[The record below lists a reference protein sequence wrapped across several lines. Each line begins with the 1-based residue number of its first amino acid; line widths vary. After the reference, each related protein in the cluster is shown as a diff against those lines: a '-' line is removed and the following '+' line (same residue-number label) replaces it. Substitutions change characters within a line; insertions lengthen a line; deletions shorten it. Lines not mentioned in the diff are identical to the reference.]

1 MNNLDFDIVIVGLGP
16 TGGTLANLLAMN
28 NVSVLILEK
37 EANIYNLP
45 RAVHFDDEI
54 MRVFQTIGI
63 TKSLSKKLIINKGT
77 KFIDDNGELLLDW
90 PRPKKITE
98 NGWYPSYRFH
108 QPDLERSLRHNLK
121 KYKNVTIVQN
131 AEVYKT
137 INKKNYVEVNYKNTK
152 TNKIYSLKSK
162 YLIGCDGANSFLRN
176 EINSEMEHLGFEQ
189 RWAVIDVILKRKKMN
204 LPDRTIQYCSQS
216 RPATYCRNV
225 GRRRRWE
232 IALKDDERA
241 DTFFEEETLWKFLS
255 RWIVPDEAKIE
266 RKTIYTFQSAIA
278 KQWRKGRIFLVGD
291 AAHLTPPFMG
301 QGMCAGIRDASNL
314 AWKITMC
321 CNKGHNEK
329 LLDTYQSERSS
340 NVRDYIKTAMKM
352 GELLNSIGG
361 SDVSDTVFIQPDGS
375 IKMNTIKPKLGKGLG
390 ISKDPNRGKIFPS
403 LKNEFGKDIDFL
415 YSSEPILITNRK
427 IDKNNFDIKIFD
439 NIDIPKVETIL
450 KKFKS
455 DALIIRPD
463 RFILASTNE
472 KDLVNFSESCLSQI
486 NNLEG
491 FS

>member
-137 INKKNYVEVNYKNTK
+137 INKKDYVEVNYKNTK
-152 TNKIYSLKSK
+152 TNKIHFLKSK

-189 RWAVIDVILKRKKMN
+189 RWAVIDVILKRKKMS

-241 DTFFEEETLWKFLS
+241 DTFFEDKTLWKFLS

-278 KQWRKGRIFLVGD
+278 KQWIKGRIFLVGD

-486 NNLEG
+486 NN
-491 FS
+491 

>member
-1 MNNLDFDIVIVGLGP
+1 MNNLNFDIVIVGLGP

-137 INKKNYVEVNYKNTK
+137 INKKDYVEVNYKNTK
-152 TNKIYSLKSK
+152 TNKIHSLKSK

-189 RWAVIDVILKRKKMN
+189 RWAVIDVILKRKKMS

-241 DTFFEEETLWKFLS
+241 DTFLEDKTLWKFLS
-255 RWIVPDEAKIE
+255 RWIIPNEAKIE

-291 AAHLTPPFMG
+291 AAHLTPHFMG
-301 QGMCAGIRDASNL
+301 PGMCAGIRDASNL
-314 AWKITMC
+314 AWKIAMC

-463 RFILASTNE
+463 RFIFASTNE

-486 NNLEG
+486 NN
-491 FS
+491 